1 MSWRTRRVLA
11 RDETRAVVRRRMR
24 ELYDEG
30 SSIRRIATLFNLSFG
45 TVRNLLVE
53 SDVALRGRGGVNRR
67 RTT

>member
-1 MSWRTRRVLA
+1 
-11 RDETRAVVRRRMR
+11 MR